1 MHRCWNVLE
10 ILGIIIEHLGQG
22 PYTNGAISAFLL
34 TCRAFLDPAL
44 DGLWHTQTDFLPLL
58 KCFPVWIGHDEHP
71 RRVFISSFKVSR
83 VVVPQDW
90 DRLLS
95 YSRRIKKLIIS
106 PQSNGCF
113 VKFMELVSMS
123 LPVEFLLPNLQ
134 HISWNPRDEELLP
147 HLRLFLSPK
156 ITSIA
161 LTLPGSMSC
170 LSVLPW
176 LASRYP
182 SLPQLSVTFRDN
194 PGVPAV
200 DDQNCRH
207 AATQMICA
215 LSEVRQLSL
224 PCVEVSAYHH
234 LAMMQNLRS
243 LTIEVLDQMVFTDN
257 FISTHLQPLFCD
269 LSALDLPAL
278 TVEEGINF
286 IRVLS
291 NAPLQTVKLV
301 MRKTAPEETAASLFS
316 EINLHCSHSSLTSID
331 VNLGVLDRTHLLNTR
346 IFVITSPTI
355 RPLLAFTNLTRVSV
369 TSPIGFCLDDDFVE
383 AMALSW
389 PNIESLALSRT
400 YVTPGIYGHI
410 EDPASKS
417 PDSNASFFSLIF
429 FARHCPHL
437 RFLQIPFDAEYRFT
451 ASCDGAHP
459 SPRAG
464 LPLHDSIRAARFLS
478 TIFPAL
484 ASVGTAREIV
494 HGTELFVTDDGTPAF
509 LWHEHW
515 KMVGR
520 LVPAFAAV
528 RAEEEGYWRE
538 ELDPTTVND
547 NRTAS

>member
-34 TCRAFLDPAL
+34 TY
-44 DGLWHTQTDFLPLL
+44 FLPLL
-58 KCFPVWIGHDEHP
+58 KCLPVWIGHDEHP

-95 YSRRIKKLIIS
+95 YSRRIKKLDIS

-194 PGVPAV
+194 PGVPEV

-224 PCVEVSAYHH
+224 PRVEVSAYHH

-286 IRVLS
+286 IRVPS

-301 MRKTAPEETAASLFS
+301 MRKTATEETAASLFS

-331 VNLGVLDRTHLLNTR
+331 MNLGVLDRTHLLNTR

-417 PDSNASFFSLIF
+417 PDSKASFFSLIF

-437 RFLQIPFDAEYRFT
+437 RLLQIPFDAEYRFPV
-451 ASCDGAHP
+451 SCDG
-459 SPRAG
+459 SLQPRPVQKA
-464 LPLHDSIRAARFLS
+464 LTRLHVLDSPLHDSIRAARFLS

-484 ASVGTAREIV
+484 ASVGTARETV

-547 NRTAS
+547 NRAAS